1 MIDSEAITV
10 HIDVFEGP
18 MDLLL
23 YLIRKNNLDIYDIP
37 IAQIT
42 KEYLAYIEVMK
53 DLNLEV
59 AGEFLVMA
67 STLMQIKAKTLLP
80 SQAEADGNEGPD
92 PASELIS
99 KIQEYQRYKAVC
111 QILDKRYDEF
121 KDVFYRGSPVF
132 PDSDKVLSVDLFELI
147 SCVRKALEQT
157 EDKAEA
163 NVQAELFPIETRM
176 EKILNMLSQKYWIR
190 LEDIFAG
197 ETKRRGVITCFM
209 AVLELMKQRRVI
221 ARQDSNFTEI
231 RVYLR
236 PEPKSP
242 DADELPLVD
251 EMKPVPVAQ
260 EPAPLPALDDIPDAA
275 VEADVEI
282 SLSQE
287 ADTAS
292 PVEGRT
298 EAVEGFSAENILSG
312 NHPAET
318 AAPEAGPAESSPAEP
333 EPVPAAPLP
342 DDEPHSSAPPA
353 GVQSVPD
360 VPRPEHPSKRDL
372 RPEIEEYTRF
382 AHELSEMVDK
392 DVAEGLV
399 QAAIPVEQALARGN
413 ADVAPDTAFV
423 EKAASALSALESK
436 AGELRREEPV
446 PQLPDD
452 KAALETA
459 FVEEASSV
467 LSVLEEKAAVVET
480 AAVPAPE
487 ASASVP
493 VEEPAPAN
501 GQEQTPAVAEPRP
514 EPENNLNND
523 VPPEGGPK
531 EN

>member
-80 SQAEADGNEGPD
+80 SQVEADGSEGPD

-157 EDKAEA
+157 EEKAEA

-209 AVLELMKQRRVI
+209 AMLELMKQRRVL
-221 ARQDSNFTEI
+221 ARQDSNFQEI
-231 RVYLR
+231 RIYLR
-236 PEPKSP
+236 PEPKTP

-251 EMKPVPVAQ
+251 GEQSAPSAT
-260 EPAPLPALDDIPDAA
+260 EPLPAPPLDDIPSARGLP
-275 VEADVEI
+275 EATEPEPALPLPEETPSP
-282 SLSQE
+282 SLPE
-287 ADTAS
+287 ATVD
-292 PVEGRT
+292 E
-298 EAVEGFSAENILSG
+298 ILS
-312 NHPAET
+312 AVT
-318 AAPEAGPAESSPAEP
+318 PAEP
-333 EPVPAAPLP
+333 ESPAATYEEKTALP
-342 DDEPHSSAPPA
+342 EGPVSGETSPAATEPEAT
-353 GVQSVPD
+353 
-360 VPRPEHPSKRDL
+360 PRPVHPAHRDL

-382 AHELSEMVDK
+382 AHELSDMVDK
-392 DVAEGLV
+392 DVAEGVV
-399 QAAIPVEQALARGN
+399 QAVAPVEREEA
-413 ADVAPDTAFV
+413 VEKPVPAPDFV
-423 EKAASALSALESK
+423 EKAVSALSALEDR
-436 AGELRREEPV
+436 AGESAPDEPEE
-446 PQLPDD
+446 QGSASDS
-452 KAALETA
+452 EESG
-459 FVEEASSV
+459 FVRKASSI
-467 LSVLEEKAAVVET
+467 LSVLEEKASLSEGF
-480 AAVPAPE
+480 VPPPARGG
-487 ASASVP
+487 SVADDNP
-493 VEEPAPAN
+493 L
-501 GQEQTPAVAEPRP
+501 T
-514 EPENNLNND
+514 PENRPVSETDLTKD
-523 VPPEGGPK
+523 DSVPPEGGPK

>member
-80 SQAEADGNEGPD
+80 SQAEADGSEGPD

-157 EDKAEA
+157 EEKAEA

-209 AVLELMKQRRVI
+209 AMLELMKQRRVL
-221 ARQDSNFTEI
+221 ARQDSNFQEI
-231 RVYLR
+231 RIYLR
-236 PEPKSP
+236 PEPKTP
-242 DADELPLVD
+242 GADELPLADGEQPSVSAP
-251 EMKPVPVAQ
+251 E
-260 EPAPLPALDDIPDAA
+260 PLPAPPLDDIP
-275 VEADVEI
+275 
-282 SLSQE
+282 
-287 ADTAS
+287 
-292 PVEGRT
+292 
-298 EAVEGFSAENILSG
+298 SARG
-312 NHPAET
+312 V
-318 AAPEAGPAESSPAEP
+318 PEAEEPEPALPLPEDAPAALPEATVDEVLSSVPPAEP
-333 EPVPAAPLP
+333 EGPASSAAEPVPQ
-342 DDEPHSSAPPA
+342 DEPSVSGEMPSVSPA
-353 GVQSVPD
+353 QEET
-360 VPRPEHPSKRDL
+360 PRPVHPAHRDL

-382 AHELSEMVDK
+382 AHELSDMVDK
-392 DVAEGLV
+392 DVAEGIV
-399 QAAIPVEQALARGN
+399 QAVAPVERE
-413 ADVAPDTAFV
+413 APEEKPAPSPDFV
-423 EKAASALSALESK
+423 EQAASALSVLENR
-436 AGELRREEPV
+436 AGETAPAMPESALGEEPDT
-446 PQLPDD
+446 PD
-452 KAALETA
+452 
-459 FVEEASSV
+459 FVRKASSI
-467 LSVLEEKAAVVET
+467 LSILEEKASLEEGF
-480 AAVPAPE
+480 VPPPGRGD
-487 ASASVP
+487 SVADDNP
-493 VEEPAPAN
+493 VPPA
-501 GQEQTPAVAEPRP
+501 GD
-514 EPENNLNND
+514 NNLTKD
-523 VPPEGGPK
+523 DSVPPEGGPK